1 MARKRLTKA
10 QRKARAHARYV
21 RAEYYKNFDAIAY
34 LRDFIKI
41 PELKI
46 PNKITTASLKKI
58 RSIYDEAKR
67 NIQQLDGGYLNLETG
82 ELIESLPTKRQMVK
96 EVRQEQ
102 SYRQYRAEPEE
113 APDDFNPDEQY
124 LEELRKRITEMYST
138 REQINNLMPLRDSN
152 KTQANYEKNVL
163 TKFTQAQTRLLAKFD
178 YAVTKLGA
186 SEAARILASDAFI
199 QKIENLEE
207 KYTYEI
213 MDSIDDDINPFID
226 ASVEA
231 ALDAI

>member
-58 RSIYDEAKR
+58 RSIYNEAKR

-102 SYRQYRAEPEE
+102 PYRQYRAEPEE
-113 APDDFNPDEQY
+113 APDYFNPYEQY
-124 LEELRKRITEMYST
+124 LEELRRRITEMYST
-138 REQINNLMPLRDSN
+138 REQIDNLMPLRDSN

-186 SEAARILASDAFI
+186 SEAASILASDAFI

-213 MDSIDDDINPFID
+213 IDSIDDDINPFID